1 VSRSRQPWAEVVHA
15 LPLAIVVLD
24 ATDLDGPSPLEVL
37 VANPAAEELL
47 GPGTL
52 LREHLVGLVS
62 AQDDPRGRS
71 LRDALRTRA
80 PTELGEFE
88 VPSERDARSFRLHL
102 LPLPEGCAGV
112 ALEEVTARRRALRDR
127 QELLQ
132 RSVDVASAERER
144 LADELHDDVV
154 QLLTAALLRVDLAAL
169 ASPDD
174 TFAAIREPLDEAV
187 RSLRRTMLEL
197 APAEPSVGGLTA
209 AIDAYAERLL
219 KDEGIEVELAVDL
232 GESPPIP
239 GPTLLTANRIIQ
251 EALSIV
257 HRHAGASRVA
267 VRLERVGP
275 ELVGQVTDDGRGI
288 EDADLHEPRLGVGL
302 MIDRAELVGGW
313 LRVEPRGSAVGTVV
327 TFSLPTGG
335 S

>member
-1 VSRSRQPWAEVVHA
+1 VVHV
-15 LPLAIVVLD
+15 LPFAVVVLD

-37 VANPAAEELL
+37 VANPAAEALL
-47 GPGTL
+47 GPAAR
-52 LREHLVGLVS
+52 LREHLVGLVTVH
-62 AQDDPRGRS
+62 DDPRGRS
-71 LRDALRTRA
+71 LREALLTRT

-88 VPSERDARSFRLHL
+88 VPGEPDARSFRLHL
-102 LPLPEGCAGV
+102 FPFPEGCAGV
-112 ALEEVTARRRALRDR
+112 VLEEVTARRQALRDH

-132 RSVDVASAERER
+132 RGVDVANAERER

-219 KDEGIEVELAVDL
+219 KDEGIEVELAVDVE
-232 GESPPIP
+232 ESPPIP

-257 HRHAGASRVA
+257 HRHAGASRVS
-267 VRLERVGP
+267 VRLERVG
-275 ELVGQVTDDGRGI
+275 LDLLGRVTDDGRGI
-288 EDADLHEPRLGVGL
+288 EDTDLHDPRLGVRL
-302 MIDRAELVGGW
+302 MIDRAQLVGGW
-313 LRVEPRGSAVGTVV
+313 VRVERGGAAGGTVV
-327 TFSLPTGG
+327 AFSLPTGG